1 MKTHREFKRE
11 ALKNAVLNIAL
22 GLNLDETLRGRFMNC
37 IDSFSGSHIRV
48 LSVLQNPR
56 SFEACTRAAS
66 SLYMGAQIT
75 VIRAEI
81 SEQEVSPE
89 VMGVIVADLVREGFI
104 DGGLNT
110 MVSGGSILAGRTTGT
125 GNAFLRFVTAP
136 GELATD

>member
-1 MKTHREFKRE
+1 M
-11 ALKNAVLNIAL
+11 
-22 GLNLDETLRGRFMNC
+22 
-37 IDSFSGSHIRV
+37 GS
-48 LSVLQNPR
+48 
-56 SFEACTRAAS
+56 
-66 SLYMGAQIT
+66 QIT

-81 SEQEVSPE
+81 SEHEVSPE